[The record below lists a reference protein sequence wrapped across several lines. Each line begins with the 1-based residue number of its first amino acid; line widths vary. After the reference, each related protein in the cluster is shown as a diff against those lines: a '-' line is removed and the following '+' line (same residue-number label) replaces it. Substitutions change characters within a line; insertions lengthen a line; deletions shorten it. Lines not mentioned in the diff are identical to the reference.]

1 MYKLIDTH
9 AHLDEVD
16 NFADAVERARE
27 AGIIAIVAVGVD
39 YASNNRVLELA
50 AIYPSLVFP
59 ALGCHP
65 QNLGETSSEIEH
77 NLKFIAD
84 NISLAVAVGEI
95 GLDYHKKVRDRAS
108 KELQH
113 RVLTDV
119 LAIAGDSRKPV
130 SLHSRYA
137 WRDCLKIVAGS
148 GISKAVFHWY
158 SGPLS
163 LLSEIHTA
171 GYFTSAT
178 PAVAYGAEHADAIRN
193 TPEEKLMLET
203 DTPVVYHRN
212 TALQFASEPADVA
225 NRVLEKVAGILNM
238 DSESVAALTTE
249 NAIRFFNLPI
259 TPI

>member
-16 NFADAVERARE
+16 NSDAVIERAE
-27 AGIIAIVAVGVD
+27 AAGLIAIVAVGVD
-39 YASNNRVLELA
+39 YVSNNRVLELA
-50 AIYPSLVFP
+50 QIHPSFVFP

-65 QNLGETSSEIEH
+65 QNLGQTSGEIEH

-84 NISLAVAVGEI
+84 NINRAVAIGEI
-95 GLDYHKKVRDRAS
+95 GLDYHKKVLKQAP

-113 RVLTDV
+113 QVLTDV
-119 LAIAGDSRKPV
+119 LAIAGESRKPV

-137 WRDCLKIVAGS
+137 WRDCLKIVASS
-148 GISKAVFHWY
+148 GIARAVFHWY

-163 LLSEIHTA
+163 VLSEIHAA

-178 PAVAYGAEHADAIRN
+178 PAVAYGAEHAEAIRN
-193 TPEEKLMLET
+193 TPKDKLMLET

-212 TALQFASEPADVA
+212 TALEFASEPADVA
-225 NRVLEKVAGILNM
+225 YRVLEKVAGIMNM
-238 DSESVAALTTE
+238 NGESVARITTE
-249 NAIRFFNLPI
+249 NAIRFFSLPI
-259 TPI
+259 APL